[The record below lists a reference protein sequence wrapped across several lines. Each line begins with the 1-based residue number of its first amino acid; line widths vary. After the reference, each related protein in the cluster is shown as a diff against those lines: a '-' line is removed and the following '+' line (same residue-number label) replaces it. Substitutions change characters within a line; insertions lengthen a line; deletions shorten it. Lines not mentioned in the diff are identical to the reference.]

1 MPDEPF
7 DEPLGEAFVE
17 MTPSQSQH
25 GLQSETVSAAEVSA
39 AERQAEQVKAE
50 SAVPMEDILLIRMGE
65 RPFLIR
71 AHDVTEIV
79 RPLALTPVPMAP
91 DHLLG
96 LANVHGQIVCI
107 IDPCVV
113 LHLASDRHPLSTHTR
128 FLILRHPR
136 MHVGIWVE
144 EVASIYRLVASDVPG
159 ENAEGDQDSLV
170 RGTITLDQGQFDLL
184 NAQALFR

>member
-7 DEPLGEAFVE
+7 DEPLGEPFVE
-17 MTPSQSQH
+17 MTPSQAQQ
-25 GLQSETVSAAEVSA
+25 GLQTETGSAV
-39 AERQAEQVKAE
+39 ERQAEQLKAE
-50 SAVPMEDILLIRMGE
+50 TAVPMEDILLIRMGE

-96 LANVHGQIVCI
+96 LANIHGQIVCI

-113 LHLASDRHPLSTHTR
+113 LHLASDRHPLSAHTR

-159 ENAEGDQDSLV
+159 ENAEGDQDSIV
-170 RGTITLDQGQFDLL
+170 RGAITLDQGQFDLL